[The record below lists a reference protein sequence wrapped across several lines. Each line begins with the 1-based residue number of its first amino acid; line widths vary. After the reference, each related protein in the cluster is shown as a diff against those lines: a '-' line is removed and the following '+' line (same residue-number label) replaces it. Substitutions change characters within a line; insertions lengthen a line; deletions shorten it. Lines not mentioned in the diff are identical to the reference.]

1 MSFLG
6 SVFGASDYGTGFNQ
20 AQGIGGALG
29 NAQNMAAQL
38 GAQQSNW
45 QAKQA
50 AYNAA
55 QQHRIQSGNFIS
67 GGAQVQN
74 KAFDPNEIEA
84 YQIPLS
90 QLVTLWQVRYGDK
103 WVEMREAAA
112 TEFFDHA
119 VERLSHNNLLEEWRG
134 WARIKE
140 GV

>member
-1 MSFLG
+1 MGIFEG
-6 SVFGASDYGTGFNQ
+6 VFGQADYGSSLAQ
-20 AQGIGGALG
+20 ATGIGGALG
-29 NAQNMAAQL
+29 NAQNMTASQYNQMVN
-38 GAQQSNW
+38 AQQN
-45 QAKQA
+45 

-55 QQHRIQSGNFIS
+55 
-67 GGAQVQN
+67 AQRRVQVGTQPPAKPFN
-74 KAFDPNEIEA
+74 PNEIEA

-119 VERLSHNNLLEEWRG
+119 VERLSFNNLLEEWRG